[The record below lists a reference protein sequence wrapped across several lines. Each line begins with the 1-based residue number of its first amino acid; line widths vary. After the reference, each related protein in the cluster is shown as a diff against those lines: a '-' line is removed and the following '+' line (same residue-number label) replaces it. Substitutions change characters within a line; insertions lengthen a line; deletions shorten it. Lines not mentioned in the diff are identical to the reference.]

1 MLKRTSRCPLLPHN
15 GASRRFLRTLQ
26 AKEYVLAELTK
37 TSKGKRLKGFEA
49 IRGLI
54 LRTEPFAVDDD
65 TMCAA
70 GRLLFVPIAQQ
81 TGSYNAS

>member
-1 MLKRTSRCPLLPHN
+1 MSRAAPDILPHVLTSM
-15 GASRRFLRTLQ
+15 GAPQ

-49 IRGLI
+49 IRGVI

-65 TMCAA
+65 TMCASSRSTCA
-70 GRLLFVPIAQQ
+70 LFVFEARQC
-81 TGSYNAS
+81 